1 MVCIHNFL
9 YTGKWKMRRF
19 KLYTGY
25 AESYEITKE
34 NYEREVRGRK
44 DFTYIG
50 VDGVRRSFAICPACD
65 NPIQLIGLYKKLE
78 NTDRPYGRHYNRD
91 TKIAKHNEQ
100 AYRFCPYASHSYHV
114 TKESLKEGITEYE
127 KSIYE
132 GARTYFDL
140 AAYVI
145 NQDTGIYISKKLAT
159 RILDGYLAG
168 QGYMYYWATQY
179 NLPWMLLY
187 FMGEIPCYGVL
198 VKKDCDLWKYFSTR
212 EDIMLQ
218 HSYIE
223 GYDRVGKKN
232 HFLNLNLVFLLHNR
246 KVIDDRVEETIEL
259 NVTTTKRNKKLP
271 KVEYKQTLPINE
283 YRFPNFVCNARYR
296 NTGLL
301 TLAKERLPEL
311 S

>member
-1 MVCIHNFL
+1 
-9 YTGKWKMRRF
+9 MRRF
-19 KLYTGY
+19 KLHTGY
-25 AESYEITKE
+25 ADSYEITKE

-100 AYRFCPYASHSYHV
+100 TYRFCPYASHSYHV
-114 TKESLKEGITEYE
+114 TKESLKEEITEYE

-132 GARTYFDL
+132 GARDYFDL

-145 NQDTGIYISKKLAT
+145 NQDTGIYISQKLAA

-187 FMGEIPCYGVL
+187 FMGEIPCYGLL

-212 EDIMLQ
+212 EDVLLQ

-223 GYDRVGKKN
+223 GYDRIDKRDY
-232 HFLNLNLVFLLHNR
+232 FLNLNLVFLLHNR
-246 KVIDDRVEETIEL
+246 MVIDDRVKETIEL
-259 NVTTTKRNKKLP
+259 NVTTTEKNKRLP
-271 KVEYKQTLPINE
+271 KVEYKKTLSINE
-283 YRFPNFVCNARYR
+283 YRFPNFVCNVKYR

>member
-1 MVCIHNFL
+1 
-9 YTGKWKMRRF
+9 
-19 KLYTGY
+19 
-25 AESYEITKE
+25 
-34 NYEREVRGRK
+34 
-44 DFTYIG
+44 
-50 VDGVRRSFAICPACD
+50 
-65 NPIQLIGLYKKLE
+65 
-78 NTDRPYGRHYNRD
+78 
-91 TKIAKHNEQ
+91 
-100 AYRFCPYASHSYHV
+100 
-114 TKESLKEGITEYE
+114 
-127 KSIYE
+127 
-132 GARTYFDL
+132 
-140 AAYVI
+140 
-145 NQDTGIYISKKLAT
+145 
-159 RILDGYLAG
+159 
-168 QGYMYYWATQY
+168 
-179 NLPWMLLY
+179 
-187 FMGEIPCYGVL
+187 
-198 VKKDCDLWKYFSTR
+198 
-212 EDIMLQ
+212 MLQ

>member
-1 MVCIHNFL
+1 
-9 YTGKWKMRRF
+9 MRRF
-19 KLYTGY
+19 KLHTGY
-25 AESYEITKE
+25 TESYEITKE

-44 DFTYIG
+44 DFTY
-50 VDGVRRSFAICPACD
+50 

-91 TKIAKHNEQ
+91 TKVAKHNEQ
-100 AYRFCPYASHSYHV
+100 TYRFCPYASHSYHV
-114 TKESLKEGITEYE
+114 TKESLKEEITEYE

-132 GARTYFDL
+132 GARDYFDL
-140 AAYVI
+140 VAYVI
-145 NQDTGIYISKKLAT
+145 NQDTGIYISKKLAA

-187 FMGEIPCYGVL
+187 FMGEIPCYGLL
-198 VKKDCDLWKYFSTR
+198 VKKGCDLWKYFSTR
-212 EDIMLQ
+212 EDVLLQ

-223 GYDRVGKKN
+223 GYDRLDKRD
-232 HFLNLNLVFLLHNR
+232 HFLNLNLVFLLHDR

-259 NVTTTKRNKKLP
+259 NVTTAEKNKRLP
-271 KVEYKQTLPINE
+271 RVEYKKTLSINE
-283 YRFPNFVCNARYR
+283 YRFPNFVCKAKYR

-301 TLAKERLPEL
+301 ALAKERLPEL
-311 S
+311 